1 MSTVTTAHPRPAIL
15 DRLARSHPIE
25 KGAVLD
31 FNAVKAAARAD
42 AVNHE
47 QFDHNGDLDDLD
59 REPDA
64 DVPVEPAKGGKGN
77 GRTKGTRRAK
87 GEAKDNSDASPEMRF
102 TDEQFKNPM
111 LRVGGPED
119 MLFYR
124 YNRVHWAV
132 IPDEVMVDLAK
143 AWLREN
149 DSKLY
154 GNEKADKMVNAVRA
168 TMALPQNRRT
178 LMAAAGD
185 FLNYLDKDPDADDE
199 PATAAHAA
207 PVLIQTGNAVLLMD
221 ANGGFTV
228 RKPSPEF
235 KTRSAAQVKLPKALV
250 VDGGTFE
257 PAPMPADCLWQ
268 GFLDQAMPDPE
279 TQAYFQEAMGATLVT
294 NRNFQ
299 RIYYLYGSGGNGKS
313 TALAVISSFHHKAV
327 PFRFADFKHNFKP
340 SALIGSTLVTISEA
354 TECDPD
360 LLKEWASRDPQ
371 LVDVKHGKPKR
382 FVPECSI
389 VVSLNRPL
397 RGSDHTEGFERRAY
411 PIPFTGRFDTK
422 DVVLD
427 FERLI
432 LSNPAERY
440 HVFSWLLAGAQRV
453 VRRGRLL
460 TPSEAPLAV
469 RDLAHSIKVQTDP
482 VYFWFSEADM
492 VPAEQGTMTCKSHV
506 YADYVAH
513 MNATGYKN
521 PVTETAF
528 WMRVGKLFQDKHGQP
543 IGPDERLRVDGKRM
557 QCAPVRVDGI
567 PPTRGSLTP
576 PAPRQPSAPVVFVQP
591 TDEQVHEFETFDA
604 ALAEVIAK
612 AKG

>member
-1 MSTVTTAHPRPAIL
+1 MSTAPKNRPRPAL
-15 DRLARSHPIE
+15 PEALLSNAA
-25 KGAVLD
+25 GATVLD
-31 FNAVKAAARAD
+31 FNAEKAAARAEAANMDPEQAARRDSLED
-42 AVNHE
+42 A
-47 QFDHNGDLDDLD
+47 
-59 REPDA
+59 
-64 DVPVEPAKGGKGN
+64 GKGKGK
-77 GRTKGTRRAK
+77 GRGKGAGRAK
-87 GEAKDNSDASPEMRF
+87 GEVRDDSDASPEMRF
-102 TDEQFKNPM
+102 TDEQMKNQW

-119 MLFYR
+119 LVFYR
-124 YNRVHWAV
+124 YNKVHWAV

-143 AWLREN
+143 TWLREN

-154 GNEKADKMVNAVRA
+154 GNEKAERMVNALRA
-168 TMALPQNRRT
+168 TMALPQNNRS
-178 LMAAAGD
+178 LLAADGD

-199 PATAAHAA
+199 PATARRAD

-221 ANGGFTV
+221 DTGNITV

-235 KTRSAAQVKLPKALV
+235 KARSAVQVKLPKASV
-250 VDGGTFE
+250 VEGGTFT
-257 PAPMPADCLWQ
+257 PAPLPTDCRWQ
-268 GFLDQAMPDPE
+268 GFLDKAMPDPE

-313 TALAVISSFHHKAV
+313 TAQAVIASFHHKAV

-340 SALIGSTLVTISEA
+340 AALIGATLVTINEA

-382 FVPECSI
+382 FVPVCSI

-427 FERLI
+427 FEGLI
-432 LSNPAERY
+432 LNNPAERY

-482 VYFWFSEADM
+482 VYFWFSDADM
-492 VPAEQGTMTCKSHV
+492 VPAEPGTMTSKSAV
-506 YADYVAH
+506 YQSYVAA
-513 MNATGYKN
+513 MIAAGYKN

-528 WMRVGKLFQDKHGQP
+528 WMRVSKLFQEKHGQP
-543 IGPDERLRVDGKRM
+543 IGPDERVRIEGKRV

-567 PPTRGSLTP
+567 PPARGSFTAP
-576 PAPRQPSAPVVFVQP
+576 VPRQPAAPLVFVQP
-591 TDEQVHEFETFDA
+591 TAKEQRAHDA
-604 ALAEVIAK
+604 FSDVLADVIAK